1 MTTTVASQRN
11 DATGATG
18 PKGPDAPMTHREIL
32 EVLVGLLAAL
42 FTAILSSTIVSN
54 ALPTIIA
61 DLQGSQTQYTWIVT
75 ASLLAMTVST
85 PVWGKLSDLYS
96 KKLLVQ
102 TAIVIFVIGSV
113 IAGAAQDVP
122 TLIATRVVQGI
133 GVGGLMANAQ
143 SIIASIIPPRDR
155 GRYSGYMGAVMAVAT
170 VSGPLIG
177 GIIVDTPWLGWRW
190 CFYVCVPLAVASL
203 LLLQRYLHLVT
214 VRRRVRLDGVG
225 ALLIAAAASLPMIWV
240 SFAGS
245 SFPWLGWET
254 AVMLGSTLVLAGLL
268 VLVESRHPEPLL
280 PLRVLR
286 TRTTSL
292 AIVASIG
299 VGIAMFGAPVF
310 LGQYF
315 QVARGY
321 SPTDAGLLSIP
332 LMVGSLIGTTGSG
345 QIITRTGR
353 WKVFLLTGT
362 VLLTA
367 GMLSLSTIDH
377 LTPLWHVN
385 VFMALVGLGM
395 GMLLQNLVLAVQNT
409 VDVSEVGASS
419 ASVAFF
425 RSLGGAVG
433 VSVLGAILANRV
445 RELTVDG
452 LAAQGI
458 PADSLSS
465 GGASALDIDSLPRQV
480 AQVVQASYGDATGHI
495 FLVGA
500 ASAAMAF
507 VAALFIRE
515 VALRRTVELTP
526 EAVTPRPAAAESQPL
541 GLDGDMSPAM
551 DEKPEVDFPGGEPP
565 TELEVSDVVTGDGDE
580 AAPGATVKVHYVGVE
595 FDTGE
600 QFDASWDRGQPVDF
614 PLAQLIP
621 GWQQG
626 IPGMRVGGRRR
637 LVVPPELAYGPAG
650 GGHRLSGK
658 TLIFVIDLLGTR

>member
-1 MTTTVASQRN
+1 MSTS
-11 DATGATG
+11 ATATTG
-18 PKGPDAPMTHREIL
+18 PHPAEPAPPGAPDGQMSHRQIL

-61 DLQGSQTQYTWIVT
+61 DLHGSQTQYTWIVT

-96 KKLLVQ
+96 KKALVQ
-102 TAIVIFVIGSV
+102 TAIVIFVVGSV
-113 IAGAAQDVP
+113 VAGLSTDVP
-122 TLIATRVVQGI
+122 MLIATRVVQGI

-143 SIIASIIPPRDR
+143 SIIGSVIPPRDR

-203 LLLQRYLHLVT
+203 LLLQRYLHLT
-214 VRRRVRLDGVG
+214 TTRRKVRLDGAG

-240 SFAGS
+240 SFAGR
-245 SFPWLGWET
+245 SFPWWGWET
-254 AVMLGSTLVLAGLL
+254 ATMLGGAAVLALVL
-268 VLVESRHPEPLL
+268 VLVETRVSEPLL
-280 PLRVLR
+280 PLRVVR
-286 TRTTSL
+286 TRTTAL

-321 SPTDAGLLSIP
+321 TPTEAGLLSIP
-332 LMVGSLIGTTGSG
+332 LMVGSLIGTAGSG

-353 WKVFLLTGT
+353 WKIFLVLGT
-362 VLLTA
+362 ILLGA
-367 GMLSLSTIDH
+367 GMVTLSTIDH
-377 LTPLWHVN
+377 RTVLWHISIY
-385 VFMALVGLGM
+385 MALVGLGM

-445 RELTVDG
+445 KDLTVQG
-452 LAAQGI
+452 LTAKGI
-458 PADSLSS
+458 PADSLSR
-465 GGASALDIDSLPRQV
+465 GDASALDLDSLPAPV
-480 AQVVQASYGDATGHI
+480 AAVVQSAYGDATGHI

-500 ASAAMAF
+500 GSAA
-507 VAALFIRE
+507 VALVAVLFIRE
-515 VALRRTVELTP
+515 IALRRTVGL
-526 EAVTPRPAAAESQPL
+526 APAAEPVAPAE
-541 GLDGDMSPAM
+541 
-551 DEKPEVDFPGGEPP
+551 VGEP
-565 TELEVSDVVTGDGDE
+565 DH
-580 AAPGATVKVHYVGVE
+580 AAVGPG
-595 FDTGE
+595 
-600 QFDASWDRGQPVDF
+600 RGQ
-614 PLAQLIP
+614 
-621 GWQQG
+621 
-626 IPGMRVGGRRR
+626 
-637 LVVPPELAYGPAG
+637 
-650 GGHRLSGK
+650 HRS
-658 TLIFVIDLLGTR
+658 

>member
-1 MTTTVASQRN
+1 MTTTAAAPPALSVGQ
-11 DATGATG
+11 
-18 PKGPDAPMTHREIL
+18 PDPPMTHRQIL
-32 EVLVGLLAAL
+32 EVLAGLLAAL
-42 FTAILSSTIVSN
+42 FTAIISSTIVSN

-61 DLQGSQTQYTWIVT
+61 DLHGSQTQYTWIVT

-102 TAIVIFVIGSV
+102 TAIIIFVVGSV
-113 IAGAAQDVP
+113 VAGMAGSVP
-122 TLIATRVVQGI
+122 VLIGTRVVQGI

-143 SIIASIIPPRDR
+143 SIIASVIPPRDR

-190 CFYVCVPLAVASL
+190 CFYVCVPLAVISL
-203 LLLQRYLHLVT
+203 GLLQRYLHLDH
-214 VRRRVRLDGVG
+214 VRRRTRPDVLG
-225 ALLIAAAASLPMIWV
+225 ALLIAGAASLPMIWV

-254 AVMLGSTLVLAGLL
+254 AVMLGGTAALTVVL
-268 VLVESRHPEPLL
+268 VLVETRVSEPLL
-280 PLRVLR
+280 PLHVLR
-286 TRTTSL
+286 TRTTAL
-292 AIVASIG
+292 AIVASVG

-315 QVARGY
+315 QVARGF

-332 LMVGSLIGTTGSG
+332 LMIGSLVGTTGSG

-353 WKVFLLTGT
+353 WKVFLVSGT
-362 VLLTA
+362 VLLA
-367 GMLSLSTIDH
+367 LGMLLLSTIDH
-377 LTPLWHVN
+377 LTSIWHVS

-433 VSVLGAILANRV
+433 VAVLGAVLANRV
-445 RELTVDG
+445 RDLTVEG
-452 LAAQGI
+452 LAAKGV
-458 PADSLSS
+458 PAESLSS
-465 GGASALDIDSLPRQV
+465 GGASALDLESLPPPV
-480 AQVVQASYGDATGHI
+480 ASVVQSAYGDATGHI

-500 ASAAMAF
+500 GSAL
-507 VAALFIRE
+507 VALVAVLFIRE
-515 VALRRTVELTP
+515 IALRRTVALTP
-526 EAVTPRPAAAESQPL
+526 TPARAVPAATVAVAV
-541 GLDGDMSPAM
+541 GLDEGMPPAM
-551 DEKPEVDFPGGEPP
+551 DEKPEIDFPGGEPP
-565 TELEVSDVVTGDGDE
+565 TELQSTDIVVGDGAE

-600 QFDASWDRGQPVDF
+600 QFDASWDRGAPVDF
-614 PLAQLIP
+614 PLARLIP
-621 GWQQG
+621 GWQEG
-626 IPGMRVGGRRR
+626 IPGMRVGGRRQ
-637 LVVPPELAYGPAG
+637 LVVPPQLAYGPAG

-658 TLIFVIDLLGTR
+658 TLVFVIDLLDAR